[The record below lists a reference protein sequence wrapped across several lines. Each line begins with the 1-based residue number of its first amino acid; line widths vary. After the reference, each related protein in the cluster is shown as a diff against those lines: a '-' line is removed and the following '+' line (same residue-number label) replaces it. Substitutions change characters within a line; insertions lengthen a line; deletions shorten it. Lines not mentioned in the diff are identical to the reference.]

1 MGDALRAHDTELAV
15 IGIAMGSAD
24 GARQVAE
31 LPEDMFSSPATQAA
45 HRAIK
50 RLLSDRQFVDLITLS
65 AETAKEHADPEAML
79 LQAMQAGN
87 GLPSFLPQWR
97 AILDDKRQRRALATM
112 ASQVLKDVTNPAADP
127 VTLAENAAAVM
138 QVEKSASGAIG
149 MQDAAMHLLESLTE
163 QRKSCSTG
171 IADLD
176 RLTGGF
182 RGGKMIVLGARPGV
196 GKTALALHMAMHV
209 ARHTGPVLIVSLE
222 MDDVEITARMV
233 AAESGIDVQ
242 LLESGTL
249 SIEDWQQVTPAAAAV
264 SNLPVYIATSA
275 STPMQVRR
283 EAHKIQAEHGLA
295 MVVVDYIQLMRTD
308 GKRSSRYEEVSEISR
323 ELKLMA
329 MDLGVPFLCLT
340 QFNRDSEAGKNGQ
353 AQKRPPK
360 MAEAKDSGSIEQDAN
375 LFVVQYAPGSP
386 GDDPRDREAA
396 TMCQG
401 FGHEWQ
407 QLIVEKNRQ
416 GRTGIID
423 VGFDKAHMRFVNLL
437 RG

>member
-1 MGDALRAHDTELAV
+1 
-15 IGIAMGSAD
+15 
-24 GARQVAE
+24 
-31 LPEDMFSSPATQAA
+31 
-45 HRAIK
+45 
-50 RLLSDRQFVDLITLS
+50 
-65 AETAKEHADPEAML
+65 
-79 LQAMQAGN
+79 
-87 GLPSFLPQWR
+87 
-97 AILDDKRQRRALATM
+97 
-112 ASQVLKDVTNPAADP
+112 
-127 VTLAENAAAVM
+127 
-138 QVEKSASGAIG
+138 
-149 MQDAAMHLLESLTE
+149 
-163 QRKSCSTG
+163 
-171 IADLD
+171 
-176 RLTGGF
+176 
-182 RGGKMIVLGARPGV
+182 MIVLGARPGV

-264 SNLPVYIATSA
+264 SNLPVYITTSA